1 MNRLVVRPQAPWRS
15 RLIVTLAAV
24 AIVVGGWSLYE
35 YGRFQAGFDSAQ
47 AVRSRAELIDRQA
60 QLEAQLTALREEKA
74 LLERASQIDRQA
86 QSDVNESIRSLQDEV
101 LELKEELA
109 FYRGIVSPQ
118 DDSRGLRLQSF
129 RIERAGSGR
138 SYRYKVVLT
147 QVLQND
153 TVARGSVL
161 LTVSGT
167 ADGRERQLALVD
179 LTADGVKELNYRFKY
194 FQNLEGDMVLPK
206 GFKPLRATVKVIPS
220 ARNSDPIEE
229 TFDWP
234 A

>member
-1 MNRLVVRPQAPWRS
+1 MNRLVVKPQAPLRS
-15 RLIVTLAAV
+15 KLILVLVVA
-24 AIVVGGWSLYE
+24 AIVLGGWSFYE
-35 YGRFQAGFDSAQ
+35 YGRFRGGFDSAQ
-47 AVRSRAELIDRQA
+47 AARGRAELLDRQA
-60 QLEAQLTALREEKA
+60 ELEAQLTALREEKA
-74 LLERASQIDRQA
+74 LLERASQIDRTA
-86 QSDVNESIRSLQDEV
+86 QTEVNESIRSLQDEV

-129 RIERAGSGR
+129 RIDRAGSGR

-153 TVARGSVL
+153 TVARGTVR

-167 ADGRERQLALVD
+167 TEGREKELALED

-194 FQNLEGDMVLPK
+194 FQNLEGDMALPK